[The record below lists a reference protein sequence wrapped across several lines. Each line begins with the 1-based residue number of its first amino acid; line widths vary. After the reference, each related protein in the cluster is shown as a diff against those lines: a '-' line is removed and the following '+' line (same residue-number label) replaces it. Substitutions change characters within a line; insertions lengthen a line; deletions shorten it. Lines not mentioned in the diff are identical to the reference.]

1 MKLQQFVAS
10 VLPSF
15 GKDRVMEDIRLTRT
29 ELKDITLPAFHQA
42 AVAFKGHKF
51 KSKALA
57 DQIATFGRMVKG
69 GSGNVIE
76 IIEKQLPIALKN
88 LDEVEDLI
96 ERGFNEEVAGAGLTY
111 MKANLLQFSECLH
124 FVSRFSRKF
133 LLYIFVCETAEYEDS
148 GTTIAESM
156 TPAEI
161 EYIRVNFVNY
171 CTAFNAVVNQPQTVR
186 KLLEDVPDI
195 LITSENVLSLSSTLG
210 EKKLDPLQ
218 MKLIPIWLNPIYHV
232 GMFVAEWQADRY
244 KVAKEELRLIQLRK
258 LNLEKISAGKPD
270 AHVQKEITYLES
282 RVQTMNFK
290 IAKMEAKN
298 V

>member
-76 IIEKQLPIALKN
+76 TIEKQLPIALKN

-133 LLYIFVCETAEYEDS
+133 LLYIFVCETAEYEES

-195 LITSENVLSLSSTLG
+195 LITSENVASLSSTLG